1 VNFILRKKRDR
12 RIFIMIRVAL
22 VAGLI
27 TSVKLGVH
35 YLGWEFISINP
46 LFSALVASTVFLL
59 SFLLNGVLSD
69 FKESEKLPGE
79 IASCLRLIAQA
90 ANAVT
95 IDKPQANI
103 YQPLL
108 AIADLSNSVLQWV
121 KADSSTLSL
130 LRVFDHAHDQLVPV
144 YLLLGDSPLKARLS
158 TELAALIR
166 SIHRID
172 VIRKTDFVKL
182 VYWLA
187 NVATITLCC
196 GLIFSKG
203 YPLQELALLL
213 FIISFLLVFVL
224 HLISD
229 IDNPFGFSDFSSAED
244 VDLEVLEYTNQH
256 IQELINSYT
265 ILHHLEPVESR
276 V

>member
-1 VNFILRKKRDR
+1 MNFTIRRKRNRRLYIL
-12 RIFIMIRVAL
+12 IRVAL

-27 TSVKLGVH
+27 TAVKLGVH
-35 YLGWEFISINP
+35 QLGWEFISINP

-90 ANAVT
+90 TNAVT
-95 IDKPQANI
+95 IDNPKANVHE
-103 YQPLL
+103 PLL
-108 AIADLSNSVLQWV
+108 AIGDLSQGVLQWI
-121 KADSSTLSL
+121 KADSSTVTL
-130 LRVFDHAHDQLVPV
+130 LRIFDHTHDKLVPV

-172 VIRKTDFVKL
+172 VIRETDFVEM

-187 NVATITLCC
+187 NFATVTLCC

-203 YPLQELALLL
+203 YPQQELALLL

-256 IQELINSYT
+256 IQELITSYT
-265 ILHHLEPVESR
+265 LVHNRAPIKAGA
-276 V
+276 